1 MFELLGVGGVL
12 GLYGRLFELWGEWV
26 WFLELVL
33 FFDLK
38 QVVVCLLKSRVVCGD
53 VFI

>member
-1 MFELLGVGGVL
+1 MVFGVGSI
-12 GLYGRLFELWGEWV
+12 
-26 WFLELVL
+26 

-38 QVVVCLLKSRVVCGD
+38 QVVVCLLKLRVVCGD

>member
-1 MFELLGVGGVL
+1 MGFWVYRVGASNCGVSG
-12 GLYGRLFELWGEWV
+12 YGFWSWYY
-26 WFLELVL
+26 

-38 QVVVCLLKSRVVCGD
+38 QVMVCLLKLRVVCGD